1 VLPAKQ
7 WLAVYVDHGMMRAG
21 ETEAVIEF
29 ANKFGIPF
37 KHIDRS
43 NEFLAALNG
52 SFAKRLFLLTLIVDL
67 GIIDP
72 EQKRKII
79 GRLFIEAFQEAAK
92 EFEPTMLAQGT
103 IYPDVVESARSSA
116 NQHLIKSHHNVGGL
130 PDELSLGKLRVR
142 VKIISF

>member
-1 VLPAKQ
+1 
-7 WLAVYVDHGMMRAG
+7 MRAG

-29 ANKFGIPF
+29 AKNFGIPF

-43 NEFLAALNG
+43 KEFLFAL
-52 SFAKRLFLLTLIVDL
+52 D

-72 EQKRKII
+72 EEKRKMI
-79 GRLFIEAFQEAAK
+79 GRLFIEAFTEAAK
-92 EFEPTMLAQGT
+92 DFKPTMLAQGT

-130 PDELSLGKLRVR
+130 PEELGLGKLSLRVNC
-142 VKIISF
+142 F